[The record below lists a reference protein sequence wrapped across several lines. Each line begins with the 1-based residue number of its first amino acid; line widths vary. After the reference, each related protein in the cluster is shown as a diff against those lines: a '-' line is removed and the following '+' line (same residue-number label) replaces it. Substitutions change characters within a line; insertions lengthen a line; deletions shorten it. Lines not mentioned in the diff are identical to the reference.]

1 MPSFRCARM
10 RVRKQCKNEKCAG
23 QVCVEMVKRVA
34 KSALLCI
41 RGANDDIQP
50 TVDDMQPTVDDMQP
64 TVDDMQPTVDD
75 MQPTVDD
82 IQPTVDDMQCGAL
95 MIYIRGRMMR
105 YRYAD

>member
-1 MPSFRCARM
+1 M

-41 RGANDDIQP
+41 RGANDEIQP
-50 TVDDMQPTVDDMQP
+50 TVDDM
-64 TVDDMQPTVDD
+64 
-75 MQPTVDD
+75 
-82 IQPTVDDMQCGAL
+82 QPTVDDMQCGAL

>member
-10 RVRKQCKNEKCAG
+10 RVRKQCKNKKCAG
-23 QVCVEMVKRVA
+23 QVCDEMVKRVA

-41 RGANDDIQP
+41 RGANDDI
-50 TVDDMQPTVDDMQP
+50 
-64 TVDDMQPTVDD
+64 QPTVDD

>member
-23 QVCVEMVKRVA
+23 QVCVEMVKRVE

-41 RGANDDIQP
+41 RGANDEIQP
-50 TVDDMQPTVDDMQP
+50 TVDDM
-64 TVDDMQPTVDD
+64 
-75 MQPTVDD
+75 
-82 IQPTVDDMQCGAL
+82 QPTVDDMQCGAL

>member
-1 MPSFRCARM
+1 MRSFRCPRM

-41 RGANDDIQP
+41 RGANDEIQPTVDDIQP
-50 TVDDMQPTVDDMQP
+50 TVDDM
-64 TVDDMQPTVDD
+64 
-75 MQPTVDD
+75 
-82 IQPTVDDMQCGAL
+82 QPTVDDMQCGAL